1 MKWRHSDRSEAD
13 YKDAPLRSQNAFDK
27 QARLLSANLLHPSIH
42 VNKYWGFHFAVGAWQ
57 NLQITWQ
64 ARVNKDWRFYF
75 QIEDDTYIVVRIV
88 PHPK

>member
-1 MKWRHSDRSEAD
+1 MRIQK
-13 YKDAPLRSQNAFDK
+13 AFDK
-27 QARLLSANLLHPSIH
+27 QARLLAANLLHPSLH
-42 VNKYWGFHFAVGAWQ
+42 AKKFDESGD
-57 NLQITWQ
+57 TWQ